1 MTYEFLQHYWCF
13 VVALLGA
20 ILVFLLFVQ
29 GANSVARSLGYTEEG
44 RRLVYNSTGRKWEF
58 TFTTLVTFGGAFF
71 ASYPL
76 FYSTSFGGAY
86 WLWMI
91 ILFTFVL
98 QAVSYEFQNKI
109 GNLLG
114 PRTFQFFLTLNGI
127 VGPLLLGGAV
137 ATFFEGS
144 NFIVEKG
151 NLINSQLSTLNSQ
164 LSTLNSQL
172 STLNSQLEMTPVIS
186 HWANASH
193 GLDALLNPWVLVFGF
208 AVVFLARTL
217 GILYVMNNVDDEDIR
232 SRGSVRLI
240 GAAVPFLVLFV
251 AYLVHLLLKD
261 GYAYDPETGII
272 FMEPLKYLN
281 NFLQMWYLLVPFL
294 LGVLLVL
301 WGIAV
306 EVFGRHSQL
315 SIVNSQ
321 LNKGIWPAGIGT
333 VLVVLTLLLCSAW
346 NNTAYYP
353 STADLQS
360 SLTMQNSCSSEFTLR
375 TMFYVSLL
383 VPFVLAYIVY
393 AWRAIDSKKLTK
405 DDLQDGH
412 AY

>member
-13 VVALLGA
+13 IVSLLGA
-20 ILVFLLFVQ
+20 LLVFLLFVQ
-29 GANSVARSLGYTEEG
+29 GANSVARSLGQTDEG

-71 ASYPL
+71 ASFPL

-109 GNLLG
+109 GNILG

-144 NFIVEKG
+144 NFIVEKN
-151 NLINSQLSTLNSQ
+151 NLVDPEAI
-164 LSTLNSQL
+164 
-172 STLNSQLEMTPVIS
+172 TPIIS
-186 HWANASH
+186 RWANASH

-208 AVVFLARTL
+208 AVVFVARVL
-217 GILYVMNNVDDEDIR
+217 GILYVMNNVDDKDIR
-232 SRGSVRLI
+232 SRVPGRLI

-251 AYLVHLLLKD
+251 AYLVHVLLKD
-261 GYAYDPETGII
+261 GFAYNDAGYIY
-272 FMEPLKYLN
+272 MEPYKYLT
-281 NFLQMWYLLVPFL
+281 NFIDMWYLLV
-294 LGVLLVL
+294 VLLVGVVL
-301 WGIAV
+301 VLYGIGKTI
-306 EVFGRHSQL
+306 FSKGY
-315 SIVNSQ
+315 IG
-321 LNKGIWPAGIGT
+321 GIWPAGIGT
-333 VLVVLTLLLCSAW
+333 VLTVLALLLSCAW
-346 NNTAYYP
+346 NHTAYYP

-360 SLTMQNSCSSEFTLR
+360 SLTLENSCSSEFTLN
-375 TMFYVSLL
+375 TMFWVSLL
-383 VPFVLAYIVY
+383 VPFVLAYIIY
-393 AWRAIDSKKLTK
+393 AWRAIDKKKLTK
-405 DDLQDGH
+405 EEIQTDH

>member
-13 VVALLGA
+13 IVSLLGA

-29 GANSVARSLGYTEEG
+29 GANSVARSLGWTEEG

-71 ASYPL
+71 ASFPL

-109 GNLLG
+109 GNFLG
-114 PRTFQFFLTLNGI
+114 PKTFQFFLTLNGI

-144 NFIVEKG
+144 NFIIEKN
-151 NLINSQLSTLNSQ
+151 NLIDAGAI
-164 LSTLNSQL
+164 
-172 STLNSQLEMTPVIS
+172 TPIIS
-186 HWANASH
+186 RWANASH

-208 AVVFLARTL
+208 AVVFLARVL
-217 GILYVMNNVDDEDIR
+217 GILYVMNNVNDADIR

-240 GAAVPFLVLFV
+240 GAAIPFVVLFV

-261 GYAYDPETGII
+261 GFAVNPVTGDIY
-272 FMEPLKYLN
+272 MEPYKYFN
-281 NFLQMWYLLVPFL
+281 NFIEMWYLLIIL
-294 LGVLLVL
+294 LIGVVLVL
-301 WGIAV
+301 WGIAT
-306 EVFGRHSQL
+306 EVLRGSKFFTLHSSL
-315 SIVNSQ
+315 FTFS
-321 LNKGIWPAGIGT
+321 GIWPAGIGT
-333 VLVVLTLLLCSAW
+333 VLTVLALLLCSAW

-360 SLTMQNSCSSEFTLR
+360 SLTLTNSCSSEFTLR

-393 AWRAIDSKKLTK
+393 AWRAIDAKKLDK
-405 DDLQDGH
+405 DEIKNDH

>member
-13 VVALLGA
+13 IVSLLGA

-71 ASYPL
+71 ASFPL

-109 GNLLG
+109 GNFLG
-114 PRTFQFFLTLNGI
+114 PKTFQFFLTLNGI

-144 NFIVEKG
+144 NFIVEKN
-151 NLINSQLSTLNSQ
+151 NLIDATAI
-164 LSTLNSQL
+164 
-172 STLNSQLEMTPVIS
+172 TPIIS
-186 HWANASH
+186 RWANASH
-193 GLDALLNPWVLVFGF
+193 GLDALLNPWVLVLGF
-208 AVVFLARTL
+208 AVVFLARVL

-261 GYAYDPETGII
+261 GYAVNDMGFIY
-272 FMEPLKYLN
+272 MEPYKYLN
-281 NFLQMWYLLVPFL
+281 NFLEMWYLTIIL
-294 LGVLLVL
+294 LIGVVLVL
-301 WGIAV
+301 FGIGKTIFSKGYV
-306 EVFGRHSQL
+306 G
-315 SIVNSQ
+315 
-321 LNKGIWPAGIGT
+321 GIWPAGIGT
-333 VLVVLTLLLCSAW
+333 VLTVLALLLCSAW

-360 SLTMQNSCSSEFTLR
+360 SLTIQNSCSSEFTLT
-375 TMFYVSLL
+375 TMFWVSLL
-383 VPFVLAYIVY
+383 VPFVVAYIIY
-393 AWRAIDSKKLTK
+393 AWRAIDNKKLTK
-405 DDLQDGH
+405 DEIKEDH

>member
-1 MTYEFLQHYWCF
+1 MTYTFLQHYWCF
-13 VVALLGA
+13 IVSLLGA
-20 ILVFLLFVQ
+20 LLVFLLFVQ
-29 GANSVARSLGYTEEG
+29 GANSVARSLGVTEEG

-109 GNLLG
+109 GNFLG
-114 PRTFQFFLTLNGI
+114 PKTFQFFLTLNGI

-144 NFIVEKG
+144 NFIVDKA
-151 NLINSQLSTLNSQ
+151 NLVDAGAI
-164 LSTLNSQL
+164 
-172 STLNSQLEMTPVIS
+172 TPVIS
-186 HWANASH
+186 RWANASH
-193 GLDALLNPWVLVFGF
+193 GLDALLNPWVLVLGF
-208 AVVFLARTL
+208 AVVFLARVL

-251 AYLVHLLLKD
+251 AYLVHVLLKD
-261 GYAYDPETGII
+261 GYAYNAEGVIY
-272 FMEPLKYLN
+272 MEPYKYLN
-281 NFLQMWYLLVPFL
+281 NFLQMWYLLV
-294 LGVLLVL
+294 VLLIGVVL
-301 WGIAV
+301 VLFGI
-306 EVFGRHSQL
+306 GKTIS
-315 SIVNSQ
+315 SKKYIC
-321 LNKGIWPAGIGT
+321 GIWPAGIGT
-333 VLVVLTLLLCSAW
+333 VLTVLALLLCCAW

-360 SLTMQNSCSSEFTLR
+360 SLTMANSCSSEFTLR

-393 AWRAIDSKKLTK
+393 AWRAIDKKKITK
-405 DDLQDGH
+405 EELQGDDH